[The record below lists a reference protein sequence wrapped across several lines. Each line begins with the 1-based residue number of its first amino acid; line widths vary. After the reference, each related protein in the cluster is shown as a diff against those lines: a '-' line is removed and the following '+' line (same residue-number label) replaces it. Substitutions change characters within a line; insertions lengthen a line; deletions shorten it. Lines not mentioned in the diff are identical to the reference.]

1 MANIWKLIQRVTY
14 TLAAASMAI
23 VILLI
28 FVNVICR
35 YVTHYSIPWCEEA
48 TRYMFIAVI
57 FLTLNI
63 MIAQG
68 SALRV
73 DIIDSYV
80 KGNGK
85 LILSIIQTILTV
97 IALGVFTY
105 SGIMLMQAGRTSIS
119 PALHIPMY
127 LIYSLMPIGYFLS
140 LIEVIR
146 QEVLFVRK
154 LKEKG
159 SEER

>member
-1 MANIWKLIQRVTY
+1 MVNIWKWIQRVTY
-14 TLAAASMAI
+14 ALSAACMAI

-28 FVNVICR
+28 FINVICR
-35 YVTHYSIPWCEEA
+35 YITHYSIPWCEEA
-48 TRYMFIAVI
+48 TRYMFVAVI
-57 FLTLNI
+57 FLTLNT

-73 DIIDSYV
+73 DIIDNYV
-80 KGNGK
+80 KGKGK
-85 LILSIIQTILTV
+85 LFLSIIQTILTV
-97 IALGVFTY
+97 VALGVFTY
-105 SGIMLMQAGRTSIS
+105 SGIMLMQAGKTSVS
-119 PALHIPMY
+119 PAMHIPMY

-146 QEVLFVRK
+146 QEVIFVRK